1 MLKVSIEYKVYKV
14 GGAAMYIPM
23 LDPVAVGKAVAFY
36 RNQKRN
42 ITGSTERTCRHR
54 EKSFKRHRTR
64 GAKADTGD
72 AFTE

>member
-36 RNQKRN
+36 RNQKG
-42 ITGSTERTCRHR
+42 ISQTTD
-54 EKSFKRHRTR
+54 FLLF
-64 GAKADTGD
+64 AA
-72 AFTE
+72 